1 MDEDHT
7 MNNLVIFG
15 TGQIAELAH
24 YYFTQDSEYR
34 VVAFTVDGDFLADDS
49 FCGLP
54 VIPFERV
61 ATAFTPDSHSL
72 FVAVSYS
79 QLNRLRAQKFTASR
93 SLGYRMAHYVSSRAA
108 VWAGFEPQ
116 ENCFVLENN
125 TIQPFAT
132 IGENVT
138 LWSGNH
144 IGHHSSI
151 GNNCFITSHVV
162 VSGNVTVGERCFLG
176 VNATLRDGI
185 SLGKGCLI
193 GAGTLL
199 MRDAP
204 ADSLFKAD
212 ATRPAKVAA
221 SQVIF

>member
-1 MDEDHT
+1 MKKFI
-7 MNNLVIFG
+7 LV
-15 TGQIAELAH
+15 L
-24 YYFTQDSEYR
+24 
-34 VVAFTVDGDFLADDS
+34 
-49 FCGLP
+49 
-54 VIPFERV
+54 
-61 ATAFTPDSHSL
+61 
-72 FVAVSYS
+72 
-79 QLNRLRAQKFTASR
+79 
-93 SLGYRMAHYVSSRAA
+93 
-108 VWAGFEPQ
+108 
-116 ENCFVLENN
+116 
-125 TIQPFAT
+125 IQPFAT